1 MSEQQDRTAVRTYV
15 PEHQHEIWREAAE
28 TMDMS
33 LSEFVRSMVQA
44 GRRDFDLEGARDAE
58 HSTGVEPP
66 LDPSNPGGHGLEERV
81 LSTLDSAGVADWSEL
96 VDELSGDFEAR
107 LEDVIGE
114 LEDRG
119 EIRYAPREGGY
130 VRRGDD

>member
-1 MSEQQDRTAVRTYV
+1 MSKQQDRTAVRTYV
-15 PEHQHEIWREAAE
+15 PEHQYEIWRESAE
-28 TMDMS
+28 SMDMS

-44 GRRDFDLEGARDAE
+44 GRRDFDLEGAPETE
-58 HSTGVEPP
+58 HPASVEPH
-66 LDPSNPGGHGLEERV
+66 LDPSDPRGRGLEKQV
-81 LSTLDSAGVADWSEL
+81 LSTLDSAGVADWSDL

-119 EIRYAPREGGY
+119 EIRYAPRDGGY

>member
-1 MSEQQDRTAVRTYV
+1 MSQQQDRTAVRTYV
-15 PEHQHEIWREAAE
+15 PEHQCEAWREAAE
-28 TMDMS
+28 SMDMS

-44 GRRDFDLEGARDAE
+44 GRRDFDLGGD
-58 HSTGVEPP
+58 GVGDFSSLEEPRSA
-66 LDPSNPGGHGLEERV
+66 PSNPGGRGLEDRV
-81 LSTLDSAGVADWSEL
+81 LATLDSEGVADWEEL

-107 LEDVIGE
+107 LEDAISE

-130 VRRGDD
+130 VRRGGE

>member
-1 MSEQQDRTAVRTYV
+1 MSKQQDRTTVRTYV
-15 PEHQHEIWREAAE
+15 PEHQYEIWRESAE
-28 TMDMS
+28 AMDMS

-44 GRRDFDLEGARDAE
+44 GRRDFEMEGSREGESSA
-58 HSTGVEPP
+58 GVEPHS
-66 LDPSNPGGHGLEERV
+66 DPSNPGGHGLEDRV